1 MTSTRRE
8 LAAVRPE
15 RRGDVAAIRRVTEE
29 AFGRAAQADLVDALR
44 AHGRVSLSLI
54 AERGGAIVG
63 HLLFSP
69 VRIES
74 NREPRAGLGLG
85 PMAGLVRYAPEF
97 EQV

>member
-15 RRGDVAAIRRVTEE
+15 RRDDVAAIRPVTEE
-29 AFGRAAQADLVDALR
+29 AFGRAAEADLVDALR
-44 AHGRVSLSLI
+44 AHGESRSPSSRSV
-54 AERGGAIVG
+54 GAIVG
-63 HLLFSP
+63 HLLFSL

-85 PMAGLVRYAPEF
+85 PMAVLVRHAPEF